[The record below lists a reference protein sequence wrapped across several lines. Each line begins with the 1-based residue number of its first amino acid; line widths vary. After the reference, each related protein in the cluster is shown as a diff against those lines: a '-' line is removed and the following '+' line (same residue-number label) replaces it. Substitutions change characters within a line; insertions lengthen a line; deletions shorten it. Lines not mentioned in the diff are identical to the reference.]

1 MQYFQLCP
9 CLAFLCDYVYLAD
22 GDEQFLSFR
31 RVVERYDGK
40 ADISY
45 VCSDSICKNC
55 WDNCHQNSENHQLCL
70 SGCRT
75 YSVKQ
80 NLSRDQLTLPGVKK
94 VVMHLTGFFQTQV
107 HFLNVNQ
114 QIQFHPDNVH
124 FICMNLVGNIE
135 SPSAIALYRIND
147 EQSILQGPTVYV
159 VESRQKRADQL
170 FSLQP
175 LLPNQFYQ
183 VRVTAVQQI
192 NNVVLGFESGWQQ
205 MLIGDSDSEAVL
217 GPVSSLK
224 IKEQILH
231 PQHGLTAIISWKP
244 NEHCTWT
251 CFYYYYYYY
260 FKSFIPS
267 TLDPSCF
274 YHLFWTNNLTSSTKS
289 LLVEGKFEYGI
300 TGLAYNSNYT
310 VMIRSLSSA
319 KIVRLESSSVSV
331 QFHTN
336 DCLSMHQFNFSECA
350 PGSVRNVTLQ
360 FDNGSAFVSW
370 KPPKYYD
377 QPINE
382 NVFLNYLVKWKSSF
396 PLHHQCLEPVDLQY
410 IVDTKNL
417 TVKLENVTVG
427 CQYSVEIFANT
438 TAGFGKGQRI
448 YFNSSKAIDLQLTAR
463 TSFNLK
469 YLILIPT
476 GFAVVIVVIVV
487 VMQRR
492 GRPVICPFYY
502 NKKTR
507 TIFAVRESLLRKPS
521 VAYEFAGSEVPFFT
535 HSVSTSAASLPNR
548 PERIKDL
555 LDYVHCDVI
564 LGEGTFGCVYRAIC
578 HAPGLPQIVAVKTLK
593 REFGNESKEAEKHL
607 LKEIELLRRL
617 RPHPNVTKYLGYCS
631 RPDALILV
639 LEYCPQGN
647 LKNYLKKLVKGKHSS
662 LSCSIRNRLNPL
674 STDDISFSSNKT
686 PYRISNWRPLFYGHQ
701 IALGMQH
708 LAAQGLVHRDL
719 AARNILVADDGKQVK
734 VSDFGLSRTG
744 GNYQQLFGARLPVKW
759 MAPESIFN
767 YFFSTKSDVW
777 SFGVVLWE
785 IAKFGDDPYPGIEL
799 PQLLDLLKSG
809 YHMPQPDGCDTALY
823 KLMVK
828 CWNKDADL
836 RPTFSDIRI
845 QLELQLQ
852 LKAAGFGCPM
862 EQHRNVTKE
871 TNYLRKVW
879 QRRKIAV
886 SCAQNELK
894 IQQQIGEQFVASW
907 RKRHINKEKL
917 RPFVPRVDYS

>member
-1 MQYFQLCP
+1 
-9 CLAFLCDYVYLAD
+9 
-22 GDEQFLSFR
+22 
-31 RVVERYDGK
+31 
-40 ADISY
+40 
-45 VCSDSICKNC
+45 
-55 WDNCHQNSENHQLCL
+55 
-70 SGCRT
+70 
-75 YSVKQ
+75 
-80 NLSRDQLTLPGVKK
+80 
-94 VVMHLTGFFQTQV
+94 MHLTGFFQAQV

-147 EQSILQGPTVYV
+147 DQSILQGPTVYV
-159 VESRQKRADQL
+159 VESRQKVWSFTDNSFETSTWTRADQL

-205 MLIGDSDSEAVL
+205 MLIGEAVL

-244 NEHCTWT
+244 NAH
-251 CFYYYYYYY
+251 Y
-260 FKSFIPS
+260 
-267 TLDPSCF
+267 PSCF

-396 PLHHQCLEPVDLQY
+396 PLHHQCLKPVDLQY
-410 IVDTKNL
+410 IKNL

-438 TAGFGKGQRI
+438 TAGIGKGQRI
-448 YFNSSKAIDLQLTAR
+448 YFNSSKAIDLQSTAR

-476 GFAVVIVVIVV
+476 GFAVVIIVIVV
-487 VMQRR
+487 VIQRR
-492 GRPVICPFYY
+492 GRP
-502 NKKTR
+502 
-507 TIFAVRESLLRKPS
+507 SLLRKPS

-555 LDYVHCDVI
+555 LDYVHCDVV

-674 STDDISFSSNKT
+674 STDDIAFSSNKT

-719 AARNILVADDGKQVK
+719 AARNILVSDDGRQVK

-862 EQHRNVTKE
+862 EQH
-871 TNYLRKVW
+871 
-879 QRRKIAV
+879 
-886 SCAQNELK
+886 CAQNELK
-894 IQQQIGEQFVASW
+894 IQQQISEQFVASW
-907 RKRHINKEKL
+907 RKRHIDKEKL
-917 RPFVPRVDYS
+917 RPFVPQFVDEQQSGSVDYAFDC

>member
-1 MQYFQLCP
+1 MFYLLVLVLMHCFAFIHFVLPSSDHLIKVAKCRSV
-9 CLAFLCDYVYLAD
+9 CLHY
-22 GDEQFLSFR
+22 LSFR

-45 VCSDSICKNC
+45 VCSDSLCKNC

-75 YSVKQ
+75 YS
-80 NLSRDQLTLPGVKK
+80 NSAWCEESCDAFDRIFSNT
-94 VVMHLTGFFQTQV
+94 
-107 HFLNVNQ
+107 NQ

-159 VESRQKRADQL
+159 VESRQKIIHLKLPHGLLLEWQDILNYYLQRADQL

-205 MLIGDSDSEAVL
+205 MLIGEAVL

-244 NEHCTWT
+244 NEH
-251 CFYYYYYYY
+251 Y
-260 FKSFIPS
+260 
-267 TLDPSCF
+267 PSCF

-410 IVDTKNL
+410 IKNL

-448 YFNSSKAIDLQLTAR
+448 YFNSSKAIDLQSTAR

-507 TIFAVRESLLRKPS
+507 TIFAVRKSLLRKPS

-759 MAPESIFN
+759 MAPESVFN

-852 LKAAGFGCPM
+852 LKAAGFACPM

>member
-1 MQYFQLCP
+1 MFYLLVLVLMHCFAFIHFVLPSSDHLIKVAKCRSV
-9 CLAFLCDYVYLAD
+9 CLHY
-22 GDEQFLSFR
+22 LSFR

-45 VCSDSICKNC
+45 VCSDSLCKNC
-55 WDNCHQNSENHQLCL
+55 WDNCHQNSENHHLCL

-75 YSVKQ
+75 YS
-80 NLSRDQLTLPGVKK
+80 NSAWCEESCDAFDRIFSNT
-94 VVMHLTGFFQTQV
+94 
-107 HFLNVNQ
+107 NQ

-159 VESRQKRADQL
+159 VESRQKVWSFTDNSFETSTWTVVGMRADQL

-251 CFYYYYYYY
+251 Y
-260 FKSFIPS
+260 
-267 TLDPSCF
+267 PSCF

-382 NVFLNYLVKWKSSF
+382 N
-396 PLHHQCLEPVDLQY
+396 
-410 IVDTKNL
+410 KNL

-448 YFNSSKAIDLQLTAR
+448 YFNSSKAIDLQSTAR

-507 TIFAVRESLLRKPS
+507 TIFAVREPLLRKPS

-647 LKNYLKKLVKGKHSS
+647 LKNYLKKLVKVSNLKFQFTLHWDDTIQYSGK
-662 LSCSIRNRLNPL
+662 
-674 STDDISFSSNKT
+674 
-686 PYRISNWRPLFYGHQ
+686 
-701 IALGMQH
+701 ALIVVMQH
-708 LAAQGLVHRDL
+708 SKPSEPIKHR
-719 AARNILVADDGKQVK
+719 
-734 VSDFGLSRTG
+734 
-744 GNYQQLFGARLPVKW
+744 
-759 MAPESIFN
+759 
-767 YFFSTKSDVW
+767 
-777 SFGVVLWE
+777 
-785 IAKFGDDPYPGIEL
+785 
-799 PQLLDLLKSG
+799 
-809 YHMPQPDGCDTALY
+809 
-823 KLMVK
+823 
-828 CWNKDADL
+828 
-836 RPTFSDIRI
+836 
-845 QLELQLQ
+845 
-852 LKAAGFGCPM
+852 
-862 EQHRNVTKE
+862 
-871 TNYLRKVW
+871 
-879 QRRKIAV
+879 
-886 SCAQNELK
+886 
-894 IQQQIGEQFVASW
+894 
-907 RKRHINKEKL
+907 
-917 RPFVPRVDYS
+917 

>member
-1 MQYFQLCP
+1 MFYLLLHYFAFIHFVLPSSDHLIKVAKCRSV
-9 CLAFLCDYVYLAD
+9 CLHY
-22 GDEQFLSFR
+22 LSFR

-45 VCSDSICKNC
+45 VCSDSLCKNC
-55 WDNCHQNSENHQLCL
+55 WDNCHQNSENHQLCF

-75 YSVKQ
+75 HS
-80 NLSRDQLTLPGVKK
+80 NSAWCEESCDAFDWIFSNT
-94 VVMHLTGFFQTQV
+94 
-107 HFLNVNQ
+107 NQ
-114 QIQFHPDNVH
+114 QIQFHPGNVH

-147 EQSILQGPTVYV
+147 DQSILQGPTVYV
-159 VESRQKRADQL
+159 VESRQKVWSSTDNSFETSTWTVVGMRADQL

-205 MLIGDSDSEAVL
+205 MLIGEAVL

-244 NEHCTWT
+244 NEH
-251 CFYYYYYYY
+251 Y
-260 FKSFIPS
+260 
-267 TLDPSCF
+267 PSCF

-382 NVFLNYLVKWKSSF
+382 NVFLNYLVKWKSLFS
-396 PLHHQCLEPVDLQY
+396 LHHQCLEPVDLQY

-438 TAGFGKGQRI
+438 TAGIGKGQRI
-448 YFNSSKAIDLQLTAR
+448 YFNSSKAIDLQSTAR

-507 TIFAVRESLLRKPS
+507 TIFASLLRKPS

-662 LSCSIRNRLNPL
+662 LSCTIRNRLNPL

-719 AARNILVADDGKQVK
+719 AARNILVADDGRQVK

-862 EQHRNVTKE
+862 EQ
-871 TNYLRKVW
+871 
-879 QRRKIAV
+879 Q
-886 SCAQNELK
+886 
-894 IQQQIGEQFVASW
+894 
-907 RKRHINKEKL
+907 
-917 RPFVPRVDYS
+917 

>member
-1 MQYFQLCP
+1 MFYLLLMHCFAFIHFGLPSSDHLIKVAKCRSVCLHYLGFQ
-9 CLAFLCDYVYLAD
+9 
-22 GDEQFLSFR
+22 R
-31 RVVERYDGK
+31 IVERYHGK

-45 VCSDSICKNC
+45 VCSDYLCKNC
-55 WDNCHQNSENHQLCL
+55 WDNCHQNSENHQSCL
-70 SGCRT
+70 SGCKT
-75 YSVKQ
+75 HS
-80 NLSRDQLTLPGVKK
+80 NSAWCEESCDAFDAIFSNT
-94 VVMHLTGFFQTQV
+94 
-107 HFLNVNQ
+107 NQ
-114 QIQFHPDNVH
+114 EIQFHPDNVH

-147 EQSILQGPTVYV
+147 DQSILQGPTVYL
-159 VESRQKRADQL
+159 VESRQKVWSFTDNSFETSTWTVRADQL

-205 MLIGDSDSEAVL
+205 MLIGEAAL

-244 NEHCTWT
+244 NE
-251 CFYYYYYYY
+251 YY
-260 FKSFIPS
+260 
-267 TLDPSCF
+267 PSCF
-274 YHLFWTNNLTSSTKS
+274 YHLFWTNNLTSSTRS

-360 FDNGSAFVSW
+360 FDNGSAFVNW

-382 NVFLNYLVKWKSSF
+382 KVFLNYLVKWKSSF
-396 PLHHQCLEPVDLQY
+396 PLHRQCLKPVDRQY
-410 IVDTKNL
+410 IVQNL

-438 TAGFGKGQRI
+438 TAGIGKGQRI
-448 YFNSSKAIDLQLTAR
+448 HFNSSKAIAQQSTAR
-463 TSFNLK
+463 TFFNLK

-476 GFAVVIVVIVV
+476 GFAVVILVIVV

-502 NKKTR
+502 NKNAR
-507 TIFAVRESLLRKPS
+507 TIFSSLLRKPS

-555 LDYVHCDVI
+555 LDYVQCDVI

-593 REFGNESKEAEKHL
+593 REFGSESEEAEKHL
-607 LKEIELLRRL
+607 LKEIELLSRL
-617 RPHPNVTKYLGYCS
+617 RPHPNITKYLGYCS

-674 STDDISFSSNKT
+674 STDDVAFSSNKT
-686 PYRISNWRPLFYGHQ
+686 PFRISNWRPLFYGHQ

-719 AARNILVADDGKQVK
+719 AARNILVADDGRQVK

-767 YFFSTKSDVW
+767 QFFSTKSDVW

-823 KLMVK
+823 NLMVK

-836 RPTFSDIRI
+836 RPTFSDIRT

-852 LKAAGFGCPM
+852 LKAADFGCPM
-862 EQHRNVTKE
+862 EQ
-871 TNYLRKVW
+871 
-879 QRRKIAV
+879 
-886 SCAQNELK
+886 
-894 IQQQIGEQFVASW
+894 
-907 RKRHINKEKL
+907 
-917 RPFVPRVDYS
+917 

>member
-1 MQYFQLCP
+1 MFYLLVLVLMHCFAFIHFVLPSSDHLIKVAKCRSV
-9 CLAFLCDYVYLAD
+9 CLHY
-22 GDEQFLSFR
+22 LSFR

-45 VCSDSICKNC
+45 VCSDSLCKNC

-75 YSVKQ
+75 YSVMQ

-205 MLIGDSDSEAVL
+205 MLIGEAVL

-244 NEHCTWT
+244 NEH
-251 CFYYYYYYY
+251 Y
-260 FKSFIPS
+260 
-267 TLDPSCF
+267 PSCF

-410 IVDTKNL
+410 IKNL

-448 YFNSSKAIDLQLTAR
+448 YFNSSKAIDLQSTAR

-507 TIFAVRESLLRKPS
+507 TIFASLLRKPS

-759 MAPESIFN
+759 MAPESVFN

-852 LKAAGFGCPM
+852 LKAAGFACPM

>member
-1 MQYFQLCP
+1 MFYLLLHYFAFIHFVLPSSDHLIKVAKCRSV
-9 CLAFLCDYVYLAD
+9 CLHY
-22 GDEQFLSFR
+22 LSFR

-45 VCSDSICKNC
+45 C
-55 WDNCHQNSENHQLCL
+55 WDNCHQNSENHQLCF

-75 YSVKQ
+75 HSVKP
-80 NLSRDQLTLPGVKK
+80 NLSRSQLTLPGVKK

-114 QIQFHPDNVH
+114 QIQFHPGNVH

-147 EQSILQGPTVYV
+147 DQSILQGPTVYV
-159 VESRQKRADQL
+159 VESRQKVWSSTDNSFETSTWTRADQL

-244 NEHCTWT
+244 NEH
-251 CFYYYYYYY
+251 Y
-260 FKSFIPS
+260 
-267 TLDPSCF
+267 PSCF

-382 NVFLNYLVKWKSSF
+382 N
-396 PLHHQCLEPVDLQY
+396 
-410 IVDTKNL
+410 KNL

-438 TAGFGKGQRI
+438 TAGIGKGQRI
-448 YFNSSKAIDLQLTAR
+448 YFNSSKAIDLQSTAR

-492 GRPVICPFYY
+492 GRP
-502 NKKTR
+502 
-507 TIFAVRESLLRKPS
+507 SLLRKPS

-662 LSCSIRNRLNPL
+662 LSCTIRNRLNPL

-719 AARNILVADDGKQVK
+719 AARNILVADDGRQVK

-845 QLELQLQ
+845 QLELQLH

-894 IQQQIGEQFVASW
+894 IQQQIREQFVASW